1 MLPVEKNRLA
11 SPRNE
16 SEEGSWPSL
25 RSVGNDD
32 MGITLRSFDAQD
44 GMVAKNKTAVNRQLI
59 TLEEVKKNNNS
70 SSRSGSIGLS
80 SNSNNSH

>member
-1 MLPVEKNRLA
+1 MLPVEKNRL
-11 SPRNE
+11 SPRNN

-25 RSVGNDD
+25 RSIGNDD
-32 MGITLRSFDAQD
+32 MGITLSNFDAQD
-44 GMVAKNKTAVNRQLI
+44 GMVAKNKTAANRQFI
-59 TLEEVKKNNNS
+59 TLEEAKKNNY

>member
-1 MLPVEKNRLA
+1 MV

-25 RSVGNDD
+25 RSVGNDE
-32 MGITLRSFDAQD
+32 MSITLRSFDAQD

>member
-1 MLPVEKNRLA
+1 MV

-16 SEEGSWPSL
+16 LEEGSWPSL
-25 RSVGNDD
+25 RSVGNDE
-32 MGITLRSFDAQD
+32 MSIILRSFDAQD